1 LEALMAASSVI
12 IDMTKEEKAYHYP
25 EKAKIYIADTLS
37 PQELQEKADRG
48 EL

>member
-1 LEALMAASSVI
+1 MAASSVI

-25 EKAKIYIADTLS
+25 ETAKIYTADTISLR
-37 PQELQEKADRG
+37 ELQEKADRG